1 MLFFSASFSTISEIA
16 VHGGTSTGSTKIN
29 LEFNIRRSNGSG
41 GQPQHT
47 PSESDFNYA
56 LDGQAFVPPA
66 LTNESNNNN
75 VSNNRNSNSN
85 TPNNETLLHPQH
97 IQRTEELRAQAAA
110 VRQHQAVN
118 TQQDSFPTLQAAAA
132 PTTSSAPL
140 VGWSSG
146 TALQN
151 VNRSN
156 KRIGQVTQEAFP
168 TLQSN
173 SSNKNKNKPATK
185 GSIGATR
192 RQFAAMSTSADQQA
206 SWGGNNAAAA
216 VGSMAPSSSVIGSQS
231 QYFTS
236 ATPARQMNRQA
247 DLAADNFPSLGG
259 PTSSSTYASAN
270 ALARQNFQQRAITT
284 PPPSMNSASD
294 FPSMQSSGRSTG
306 NSSSIASSIARTT
319 KKNLKPPP
327 SMNSVSDFPAP
338 PSSRQSTKPTARQQM
353 TGNSERK
360 KPPEINFLPADISSA
375 GPSAQATLEDMKA
388 SLGQKNFK
396 QLKRLTKTFAQDQLS
411 PEGYIDQTAELFEGG
426 YEDKDFWSYLPSLL
440 QSCPNQGSAQHA
452 LKYMNS
458 LKRQQVQTNN
468 TKVAAFARPAGTSS
482 QWSGS
487 TANVMRQ
494 VVPPP
499 LPASYAT
506 PFSLTQPVAA
516 AMRQQTIISSKK
528 KSSWGAGGN
537 AKIVRTKAPP
547 GSIGAAASMQGP
559 QGGSATKYMAKQQKK
574 EQHAKTNNNQQNQAK
589 KKKQKN
595 ELRDLAFGK

>member
-1 MLFFSASFSTISEIA
+1 M
-16 VHGGTSTGSTKIN
+16 
-29 LEFNIRRSNGSG
+29 
-41 GQPQHT
+41 
-47 PSESDFNYA
+47 
-56 LDGQAFVPPA
+56 
-66 LTNESNNNN
+66 
-75 VSNNRNSNSN
+75 
-85 TPNNETLLHPQH
+85 LHPQH
-97 IQRTEELRAQAAA
+97 IQRTEELRAQAAV
-110 VRQHQAVN
+110 VRQQQAVN

-173 SSNKNKNKPATK
+173 SSNKNKKKPVIK

-216 VGSMAPSSSVIGSQS
+216 VGSIAPSSSAIGSQS

-236 ATPARQMNRQA
+236 ATPTRQMNRQA
-247 DLAADNFPSLGG
+247 DLGADNFPSLGG
-259 PTSSSTYASAN
+259 PSSSSTYASAN
-270 ALARQNFQQRAITT
+270 ALARQNFQRRSITT

-306 NSSSIASSIARTT
+306 NSSSIARTT
-319 KKNLKPPP
+319 KNTFKPPP
-327 SMNSVSDFPAP
+327 SMSSVSDFPAP
-338 PSSRQSTKPTARQQM
+338 PSSRQSAKPTARQQM
-353 TGNSERK
+353 MGHSERK
-360 KPPEINFLPADISSA
+360 KPPENNFLPADMSSA

-396 QLKRLTKTFAQDQLS
+396 QLKKLTKTFAQDQIS
-411 PEGYIDQTAELFEGG
+411 PEGYIDQTAELFERG

-468 TKVAAFARPAGTSS
+468 TNVAAFARPAGNPS

-487 TANVMRQ
+487 TAKVMRQ
-494 VVPPP
+494 TVPSP

-516 AMRQQTIISSKK
+516 AMRPQTIISSKK

-547 GSIGAAASMQGP
+547 GSIGVAASMQGP
-559 QGGSATKYMAKQQKK
+559 QGGTATKYMAKQQKK
-574 EQHAKTNNNQQNQAK
+574 EQHAKTSNNQQNKSK